1 MAGLTELVKSTIY
14 TGNATKSINTTGG
27 DAVMLLTHSAY
38 PITGAT
44 IGGKALTA
52 LYNGGNASV
61 WYLKLPT
68 TGSTSLIVSGSSSIT
83 YGYYLLKNAGDIRF
97 HGTGYFDNYS
107 GGGYIDIPIAT
118 AYTSPG
124 NLCLGLATSTRAA
137 GTYFS
142 KQDTTQTWQQL
153 SGTVAGD
160 DGRIIHIS
168 HMKTTSGGAEEYNI
182 GFAYG
187 GFRTIAVVVDG
198 YDISSFSFS
207 TLL

>member
-68 TGSTSLIVSGSSSIT
+68 TGSTSLIVSGS
-83 YGYYLLKNAGDIRF
+83 
-97 HGTGYFDNYS
+97 TGYFDNYS

-124 NLCLGLATSTRAA
+124 NLCLGLATNTRAA